1 MRTHTKERKPVDGEL
16 LAEFS
21 ILNPSHYLTHELL
34 GDYMLAL
41 RDKAQAATHWRRAL
55 ELEIP
60 HEHERATIE
69 KKIRKI

>member
-1 MRTHTKERKPVDGEL
+1 MRTHTKERTHIAEEVI
-16 LAEFS
+16 AEFS
-21 ILNPSHYLTHELL
+21 ILNPSHYLTHDLL
-34 GDYMLAL
+34 GDYMLAMG
-41 RDKAQAATHWRRAL
+41 DKAQAVTYWRHAL